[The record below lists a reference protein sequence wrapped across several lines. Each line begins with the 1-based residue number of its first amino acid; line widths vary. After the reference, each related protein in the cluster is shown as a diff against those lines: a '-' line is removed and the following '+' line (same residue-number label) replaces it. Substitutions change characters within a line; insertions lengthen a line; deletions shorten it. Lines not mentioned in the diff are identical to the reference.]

1 MEIQEKNDPVPVS
14 LMLWEE
20 GERPQMCPVRHLLT
34 YLSLINYKSGYLFP
48 NDLSDLHGNYTDHV
62 PYQTFLNEFNEV
74 CKLVL
79 NRPGPFG
86 THTMR
91 KTAYLF
97 AIWGK
102 AEEVELMVSARH
114 KTVKSS
120 IKYRKDAVL
129 MRFLVEVHR
138 LQMFNTIPKWKPIK
152 LESIQMAKQIVY
164 KEHL

>member
-129 MRFLVEVHR
+129 IGEADCVQRTPTVFISTAISR
-138 LQMFNTIPKWKPIK
+138 K
-152 LESIQMAKQIVY
+152 LFDCCKNPTKFY
-164 KEHL
+164 